1 MKAKY
6 LINKLNLIILL
17 TFMLAAC
24 GGGSGGDSS
33 NSTPARVPDSQS
45 AEVTTILYGSV
56 GDGPVVGA
64 TINVFD
70 KNGALLATQSS
81 DSIANYE
88 MSVRTNGNAYP
99 LLVEAVNGVDVVTGQ
114 KPDFTLRSIIQVPG
128 KRKRANINPYST
140 MIVELAITM
149 PGGLTAENIDAAR
162 QIVMSQLNFG
172 LDSNL
177 VPDPISST
185 IDETNVVA
193 IIRSSETLGEMLRRS
208 RDALGLSADQVIT
221 TLAADLNDGVLD
233 GVGAAGAN
241 PYVAAVATTTSAQVL
256 LEAMSGRLNVNNA
269 DATAAMNSA
278 VLISMPGTVSD
289 VNALPVE
296 IDMLDQAHTAI
307 VAAQVI
313 NSDPVLVTA
322 ADAVAG
328 VSAGST
334 PAEVATQLPVEAS
347 AALADALATVVQATD
362 AGLLEQVNLVVR
374 NGGQLPAATN
384 TAPTIAGDPLP
395 SVMVGNT
402 YTFEPVATDVDGDVL
417 TLAVSNLP
425 SWATFDATSGAI
437 TGVPGANDV
446 GTFGN
451 IVVSVSDGSANAS
464 LAPFSIDVTASPN
477 SNTAPTLSGL
487 PAQTVT
493 VNTAYN
499 FVPVAGDA
507 DGDSLSFGISN
518 RPLWASFDPGTGA
531 LSGTP
536 NSSDVGVTSAIVISV
551 TDGIDTVSLAPFNIS
566 VAAIANAAP
575 LISGTPAY
583 SVAENSGYNFVP
595 TASDA
600 DGDPLTFSVSNLPA
614 WASFNST
621 TGGLT
626 GTPVSADVAVYS
638 GIVITVSDGLNSAS
652 LAPFSIEVTAGP
664 NTAPTISGTP
674 QTTVVENS
682 AYSFVPTAAD
692 GDGDL
697 LTFSVTN
704 LPSWAS
710 FNTATGAITGM
721 PGSGDVGTSSNIR
734 ISVSDGVA
742 STALAAFSITVSA
755 ASVSTGTA
763 TLSWLPPT
771 QNTDGSALTD
781 LAGFKIYYGTAS
793 GNYTEVITVDNPGIS
808 SYLVD
813 SLPTGFTY
821 YFVMTAMDAS
831 GMESEY
837 STEGSKNIP

>member
-6 LINKLNLIILL
+6 LINKLNPIILL

-33 NSTPARVPDSQS
+33 NSTPARIPDSQS

-70 KNGALLATQSS
+70 KNGVLLATQSS

-88 MSVRTNGNAYP
+88 MSVRSNGNAYP
-99 LLVEAVNGVDVVTGQ
+99 LIVESVNGVDVVTGQ

-140 MIVELAITM
+140 MIVEVAMTM
-149 PGGLTAENIDAAR
+149 PGGLTAANIDAAR

-177 VPDPISST
+177 VSDPISST
-185 IDETNVVA
+185 VDETNVVA
-193 IIRSSETLGEMLRRS
+193 IIRSSETFGEMLRRS
-208 RDALGLSADQVIT
+208 RDALGLSADRVIT
-221 TLAADLNDGVLD
+221 TLAADLNDGLLD
-233 GVGAAGAN
+233 GVGATGAS
-241 PYVAAVATTTSAQVL
+241 PQVAAVATTTSAQVL

-269 DATAAMNSA
+269 DATAAMNNA

-296 IDMLDQAHTAI
+296 IDMLDQARTAI
-307 VAAQVI
+307 VATQVI
-313 NSDPVLVTA
+313 NSDPLLVTT
-322 ADAVAG
+322 ADAVAA
-328 VSAGST
+328 VSAGSLPT
-334 PAEVATQLPVEAS
+334 DVATQLPVEAS
-347 AALADALATVVQATD
+347 AALADALASVVQASD
-362 AGLLEQVNLVVR
+362 AKLEQINLVVR
-374 NGGQLPAATN
+374 NGGQLPAMTN

-395 SVMVGNT
+395 SVVVNNA
-402 YTFEPVATDVDGDVL
+402 YSFEPVITDADGDVL
-417 TLAVSNLP
+417 TLTVSNLP
-425 SWATFDATSGAI
+425 SWATFDTTTGAI
-437 TGVPGANDV
+437 TGVPSNNNI

-477 SNTAPTLSGL
+477 SNAAPTLSGV
-487 PAQTVT
+487 PAQSVT
-493 VNTAYN
+493 VNTVYN
-499 FVPVAGDA
+499 FVPVASDA

-518 RPLWASFDPGTGA
+518 RPLWASFDPSTGA

-566 VAAIANAAP
+566 VATIANAVP

-626 GTPVSADVAVYS
+626 GTPVSADVGVYS

-664 NTAPTISGTP
+664 NSAPTISGTP
-674 QTTVVENS
+674 QTTVAENS
-682 AYSFVPTAAD
+682 TYSFVPTAAD

-710 FNTATGAITGM
+710 FDTATGAITGM

-734 ISVSDGVA
+734 ISVSDSVA
-742 STALAAFSITVSA
+742 STALAAFSITVNA
-755 ASVSTGTA
+755 ASASTGTA

-793 GNYTEVITVDNPGIS
+793 ANYTEVITIDNPGIS
-808 SYLVD
+808 TYLVD

-821 YFVMTAMDAS
+821 YFVVTAMDGS

-837 STEGSKNIP
+837 STEASKSIP